1 MPSGTVSA
9 PYPPPLDASLQ
20 RAREMLLAGAPA
32 GEVLTFLAV
41 VAESVAPEGSAASI
55 LALDKEGLL
64 RNAASPRL
72 PADYLDAIDRLRPDA
87 NVGTCAAAAAT
98 GQIVLTPDFTADAKW
113 AELKHLP
120 LAMGY
125 RSASSVPIKGMAGKV
140 LGTFGTYYRDART
153 PSSEEMAA
161 TTLLAE
167 LAASAL
173 AKRH

>member
-1 MPSGTVSA
+1 MSSGKAST
-9 PYPPPLDASLQ
+9 PYPPSLDASLL
-20 RAREMLLAGAPA
+20 RAREMLLAATPVA
-32 GEVLTFLAV
+32 EVLTFLALL
-41 VAESVAPEGSAASI
+41 AESVAPEGSAASI

-72 PADYLDAIDRLRPDA
+72 PADYLDAIDRLKPDA

-120 LAMGY
+120 LAIGY
-125 RSASSVPIKGMAGKV
+125 RSAWSIPIKGAAGKV
-140 LGTFGTYYRDART
+140 LGTFGTYYREPRT
-153 PSSEEMAA
+153 PSDEELAA
-161 TTLLAE
+161 TTRLAE